1 MRAYRSL
8 TALALA
14 GSLSASP
21 VVLAKESYR
30 VDPTHSFVTFSIS
43 HLGYSL
49 LQGRFNE
56 LSGDFVYDADNPAAN
71 AITMEVNTASIDS
84 NHAERDKHLR
94 SKDFL
99 NVSKHPVASFKTTGF
114 KPNGDDGVL
123 SGELTLHGVTRPVD
137 VDVQLVGAGEDP
149 WGGFRRGYSGR
160 TTIKRSDFGMDYNLG
175 PAAESMDLH
184 FVVEGVR
191 Q

>member
-1 MRAYRSL
+1 MRVYRNL

-21 VVLAKESYR
+21 VVLATESYR